1 MASIRSLA
9 ASLRLPPNANGDRLE
24 ELVRFAT
31 LAANSHNTQPWRF
44 VWSDGVLRL
53 EADRARGCPVVDPDH
68 HHVFVSVGAAA
79 HAACVAGPALG
90 FEVSLIVEDEAIVA
104 SLREVETQEAPRLDA
119 LRARMSTRAPFDPAP
134 VDEATRVRLAEA
146 ASIEDVTLRWID
158 GAELAA
164 LTESLAEATRAQ
176 ARDAAFLH
184 ELRDWIRFSPTSA
197 LRTRDGLA
205 SEATGNPSA
214 PDWIGRRVFRFAAGP
229 GPLEKAL
236 RAQMA
241 GTSAALVLCGPEDA
255 PRGWMK
261 VGRALQALLLEAEAA
276 GLASAFVN
284 QAIEVPTLRPA
295 FERRF
300 GVEGRRADVVLRLG
314 EKPRGMTLAHSLR
327 RPVSEVLV
335 RR

>member
-9 ASLRLPPNANGDRLE
+9 ASLRLPPDATADRVE

-44 VWSDGVLRL
+44 VSLEGALRI
-53 EADRARGCPVVDPDH
+53 EADRSRGCPVVDPDH

-79 HAACVAGPALG
+79 HAAWVAAPALG
-90 FEVSLIVEDEAIVA
+90 FEPTWALEDEAVVLA
-104 SLREVETQEAPRLDA
+104 LREVEVREAPRLHA
-119 LRARMSTRAPFDPAP
+119 LRERMSARVPFDASPI
-134 VDEATRVRLAEA
+134 DEATRARLAA
-146 ASIEDVTLRWID
+146 AAAIEDVALRWIEA
-158 GAELAA
+158 AELSAV
-164 LTESLAEATRAQ
+164 TESLAEATRAQ
-176 ARDAAFLH
+176 ARDAAFLQ
-184 ELRDWIRFSPTSA
+184 ELREWIRFSPVSA

-214 PDWIGRRVFRFAAGP
+214 PEWIGRRVFRFAAGP

-241 GTSAALVLCGPEDA
+241 GTSAALVLCGPEDS
-255 PRGWMK
+255 PRGWMT

-284 QAIEVPTLRPA
+284 QAIEVPSLRPA

-300 GVEGRRADVVLRLG
+300 GVEGRRGDVVLRLG
-314 EKPRGMTLAHSLR
+314 KKPRGMTLAHSLR

-335 RR
+335 R